1 MERYLLSTTQKQK
14 EKVYIFYKIQL
25 FFYTSIYKYCSL
37 KHTQDI
43 NQIVKEVF
51 ILYWGELF

>member
-51 ILYWGELF
+51 ILY